1 MTVELTCPE
10 VWQELSNYID
20 GAVDAGLRQQMETHI
35 RGCKHCTAILDGT
48 RNVIRL
54 VGDDKAF
61 DIPANLS
68 HSLYAR
74 LDGHLRAATEDTEQR
89 EIPLGIREA
98 HVPLGSHL
106 LYFWESDE
114 EFAQGVRFLT
124 AGLERREFGV
134 AFGHREAL
142 EKVQA
147 VLRAE
152 GHDPEQLIREKRL
165 TLLRRQANAQA
176 TLSDI
181 DTVIQAALRAG
192 ARAVRFLGN
201 LGMGHDPLP
210 AGEADVVSLEHQ
222 ASDIIRNV
230 PSVIV
235 CMYDV
240 RTLPGRLILKGGL
253 EQHRLT
259 VCADGV
265 HENPYYRAGAPHL
278 KHIQ

>member
-1 MTVELTCPE
+1 MKVELNCRD
-10 VWQELSNYID
+10 VWREISNYID
-20 GAVDAGLRQQMETHI
+20 GAVDASLRTEIDAHLK
-35 RGCKHCTAILDGT
+35 GCKHCTAILDGT

-54 VGDDKAF
+54 AGDDRAF
-61 DIPANLS
+61 EIPAGLS
-68 HSLYAR
+68 RSLYSKLER
-74 LDGHLRAATEDTEQR
+74 QLGRDGEGIVPQ
-89 EIPLGIREA
+89 EIPLGINA
-98 HVPLGSHL
+98 DHVALGSHL

-124 AGLERREFGV
+124 AGLERREYGV
-134 AFGHREAL
+134 AFGHAEAL
-142 EKVQA
+142 DKVQA

-165 TLLRRQANAQA
+165 TLLHRHANAQV
-176 TLSDI
+176 TLTDI

-201 LGMGHDPLP
+201 LGMGRDPLP

-222 ASDIIRNV
+222 ASAIIQNV

-265 HENPYYRAGAPHL
+265 HENPYYRPGAPHL